1 MQGKAESSVLHKAQ
15 EPWGGCWKAVGSGVT
30 TISPGGSGH
39 MERVEIE
46 APFSY
51 LCHLCL
57 STPGLLALL
66 LFPMGPTAQNSKGES
81 GEMWRMHARVWVLSP
96 TRERRRL
103 IFQVRFRYGSLETRE
118 VVSSTQMPRVF

>member
-46 APFSY
+46 APFSS
-51 LCHLCL
+51 L
-57 STPGLLALL
+57 S
-66 LFPMGPTAQNSKGES
+66 S
-81 GEMWRMHARVWVLSP
+81 LSFCP
-96 TRERRRL
+96 RIL
-103 IFQVRFRYGSLETRE
+103 GAAA
-118 VVSSTQMPRVF
+118 VSNGTYSPEQ